1 MRDGDEFNDEEGAV
15 VNDEGETMSGG
26 DETMRQATKERASTG
41 SALCLRSV
49 VRVHGTGPTAVRAL
63 GPIDLDVADG
73 EFVAVM
79 GPSGSGKST
88 FLGLAGALDLPTE
101 GRVSILGTDLDELGT
116 SQSATLRRRAI
127 GFVFQELNLLPGLTA
142 LENVA
147 LPLELDGVSSS
158 EARSQSVEALARVQ
172 MERLSH
178 RFPDDLSGGE
188 QQRVAIARAMVGE
201 RRLLLADE
209 PTGALDS
216 VTGEVVMRCLRE
228 HVDRGRT
235 VVLVTHDSSHAAWA
249 DRVVFLR
256 DGQILR
262 ETRSSRPF
270 HPRVLGPRP

>member
-1 MRDGDEFNDEEGAV
+1 MRDGDEFIDEEGAV
-15 VNDEGETMSGG
+15 VNDEGETMTGG
-26 DETMRQATKERASTG
+26 DETTRQATKKRASTG
-41 SALCLRSV
+41 SALGFRSV

-101 GRVSILGTDLDELGT
+101 GRVTILGTDLAQLGT

-147 LPLELDGVSSS
+147 LPLELDGVSSN
-158 EARSQSVEALARVQ
+158 EARRQSVEALARVQ

-270 HPRVLGPRP
+270 LPRVLGPRP

>member
-1 MRDGDEFNDEEGAV
+1 MRDGDEFADEEGAV
-15 VNDEGETMSGG
+15 VDDEGETMSGG
-26 DETMRQATKERASTG
+26 DETMRQATKERVSTG
-41 SALCLRSV
+41 FALCFRSV

-142 LENVA
+142 LENVS

-158 EARSQSVEALARVQ
+158 DARRQSVEALARVQ

-270 HPRVLGPRP
+270 LPRVLGPRP

>member
-1 MRDGDEFNDEEGAV
+1 
-15 VNDEGETMSGG
+15 
-26 DETMRQATKERASTG
+26 
-41 SALCLRSV
+41 
-49 VRVHGTGPTAVRAL
+49 
-63 GPIDLDVADG
+63 
-73 EFVAVM
+73 
-79 GPSGSGKST
+79 
-88 FLGLAGALDLPTE
+88 
-101 GRVSILGTDLDELGT
+101 DELGT

-142 LENVA
+142 LENVS

-158 EARSQSVEALARVQ
+158 DARRQSVEALARVQ

-270 HPRVLGPRP
+270 QPRVLGPRP

>member
-216 VTGEVVMRCLRE
+216 VTGEVVMRCLRD

-270 HPRVLGPRP
+270 LPRVLGPRP